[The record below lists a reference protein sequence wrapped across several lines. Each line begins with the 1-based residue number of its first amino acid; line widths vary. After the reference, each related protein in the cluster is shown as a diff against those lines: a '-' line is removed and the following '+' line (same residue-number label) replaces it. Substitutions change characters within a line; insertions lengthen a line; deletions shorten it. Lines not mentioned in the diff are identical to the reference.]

1 MKNLKSFSILFA
13 LLLATLGISF
23 GLRHLG
29 AKAAANLFAAV
40 GVNKTQVV
48 PSDTVEVT
56 FTLRNDGDVDFSDIL
71 LQGGFPAGFTYTSGT
86 AKILY
91 ELCTGG
97 VCALSDS
104 WVSENSNIGSLP
116 SGKTKYVKFSG
127 TVSSTA
133 TVGSTLEMI
142 MQAKPT
148 QLSAWVSRA
157 DTMTVVST
165 TQTTS
170 FQTGDMFQAVNN
182 TTNGGGSWTDPVA
195 AVAGNVIE
203 YKFRIV
209 NQGEWPS
216 RNTRVYVQLPWDP
229 AAPSATLVSRATV
242 SADNATSFTD
252 TQTVNLTGQTSYLW
266 PRDGHYNIIGVT
278 DLFNCPNGCPISRS
292 FMDSPMAI
300 GQIPAGGSVE
310 IQFKADVVN
319 TVTPTLTPTVTPTPT
334 PTVTVTPT
342 STPTP
347 TSPPTGGPTLTPT
360 ATPTGTSGLICQNL
374 DLPGGNSRGLGENI
388 RYVCNGSPQSLVTQC
403 RFRFGDGSA
412 EVFDSSCNVF
422 HSYNTAGNYD
432 VSCEVRDSGG
442 SWKAANACNNRLE
455 IRPGAPPAGGP
466 TQAQVKEAVVPKSQ
480 PETGFN
486 SMWLLIAGGVG

>member
-1 MKNLKSFSILFA
+1 
-13 LLLATLGISF
+13 
-23 GLRHLG
+23 
-29 AKAAANLFAAV
+29 
-40 GVNKTQVV
+40 
-48 PSDTVEVT
+48 
-56 FTLRNDGDVDFSDIL
+56 
-71 LQGGFPAGFTYTSGT
+71 
-86 AKILY
+86 
-91 ELCTGG
+91 
-97 VCALSDS
+97 
-104 WVSENSNIGSLP
+104 
-116 SGKTKYVKFSG
+116 
-127 TVSSTA
+127 
-133 TVGSTLEMI
+133 
-142 MQAKPT
+142 
-148 QLSAWVSRA
+148 
-157 DTMTVVST
+157 
-165 TQTTS
+165 
-170 FQTGDMFQAVNN
+170 MFQAVNN

-347 TSPPTGGPTLTPT
+347 TPTGDFDADFDTYGY
-360 ATPTGTSGLICQNL
+360 ADGDIRL
-374 DLPGGNSRGLGENI
+374 DLPEFGFAGRQPRGLGENI

-422 HSYNTAGNYD
+422 HSYNIAGNYD

-442 SWKAANACNNRLE
+442 S
-455 IRPGAPPAGGP
+455 
-466 TQAQVKEAVVPKSQ
+466 
-480 PETGFN
+480 
-486 SMWLLIAGGVG
+486 